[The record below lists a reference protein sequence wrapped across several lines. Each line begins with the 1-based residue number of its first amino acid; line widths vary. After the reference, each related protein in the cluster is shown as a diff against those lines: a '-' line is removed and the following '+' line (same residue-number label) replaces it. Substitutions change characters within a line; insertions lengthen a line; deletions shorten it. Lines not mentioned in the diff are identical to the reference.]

1 MLQYGAEIIF
11 EISCRQQPTLGFGS
25 KGFNLRVIFSFPLS
39 ISCTL
44 SLSFPIETLFCQRHQ
59 WKLSIR
65 EQEREEQG
73 SQRQERDEAP
83 SKDSIRTD
91 QIKLLASSVH
101 EADRLTVCPIWASG
115 TIGEGA

>member
-1 MLQYGAEIIF
+1 MVQYGAEIIF

-44 SLSFPIETLFCQRHQ
+44 SLSPSAHCFVKGTNGNFQLG
-59 WKLSIR
+59 K
-65 EQEREEQG
+65 ERDEQG
-73 SQRQERDEAP
+73 SQRQERDEAT

-101 EADRLTVCPIWASG
+101 EAERLTVCPIWASG
-115 TIGEGA
+115 TVGEGA